1 MGRRVHRIHE
11 KSGEMSSEIRLEP
24 CYAGEG
30 NKIKS
35 YLQIIWL
42 GFPFYALSVLQGVV
56 ASLIMCSKP
65 RGQAGASSWQ
75 SLGYMAMPRCSRE
88 RKCLVL
94 SIHTLPS
101 CIDNGQPNKQI
112 MDKCPPQTT

>member
-11 KSGEMSSEIRLEP
+11 KSGELSSEIRLEP

-42 GFPFYALSVLQGVV
+42 GFPF
-56 ASLIMCSKP
+56 
-65 RGQAGASSWQ
+65 
-75 SLGYMAMPRCSRE
+75 
-88 RKCLVL
+88 
-94 SIHTLPS
+94 
-101 CIDNGQPNKQI
+101 
-112 MDKCPPQTT
+112 